1 MSYHQRTRSDSPILA
16 GGGSRRI
23 SLPAQEACD
32 SPKPISPI
40 SDIGLCKPSR
50 QSQISEQYEVL
61 NKNLAVLSDLVSA
74 LESKFDPVLRP
85 EPGNEGACAEKEAEA
100 LAPLAAALR
109 ERNRQLQNLNARI
122 AKINSRN
129 EL

>member
-23 SLPAQEACD
+23 SLPAQEACEVA
-32 SPKPISPI
+32 KPIMPP
-40 SDIGLCKPSR
+40 DIGLCKPSR
-50 QSQISEQYEVL
+50 QSQISEQYEIL

-85 EPGNEGACAEKEAEA
+85 EPGNDGACAEKEAEA

>member
-16 GGGSRRI
+16 GAASRRI

-32 SPKPISPI
+32 SKPIMPP
-40 SDIGLCKPSR
+40 DIGLCKPSR
-50 QSQISEQYEVL
+50 QSQISEQYEIL
-61 NKNLAVLSDLVSA
+61 TKNLGVLGDLVSA

-85 EPGNEGACAEKEAEA
+85 EPCNEGACAEKEAEA

-109 ERNRQLQNLNARI
+109 ERNRQLQNLNGRI
-122 AKINSRN
+122 AKINGRN

>member
-23 SLPAQEACD
+23 SLPAQEACE
-32 SPKPISPI
+32 SAKPFTPPDVS
-40 SDIGLCKPSR
+40 LCKPSR
-50 QSQISEQYEVL
+50 QSQISEQYEFL

-85 EPGNEGACAEKEAEA
+85 EPGNDGACAEKEAEA